1 MGLWGKLI
9 KTVELSWGDGDA
21 TFKALLKKWRE
32 IFARSEMFGQ
42 FQSVEKPKEN
52 PSTIDEACTTLIA
65 PDFTVK
71 YWQDAYYAPGGEYT
85 ASDVNRSHCSHRD
98 FNTIKQY
105 ENWDSA
111 YYEIHIA
118 YIAGGKTLVFDYI
131 TGDYDVDWEMASLRL
146 SLVADDGSVNTASSV
161 EAETENS
168 DGVHFLDMCKELERE
183 SLELAVRKFFENLYN
198 TAWHLEHDAEN
209 AAKAKAEEEEH
220 KQVLD
225 ALGDL

>member
-1 MGLWGKLI
+1 MV

-32 IFARSEMFGQ
+32 IFDRSEMFGQ
-42 FQSVEKPKEN
+42 FQSIEKPKEN

-71 YWQDAYYAPGGEYT
+71 YWQEAYYEPGGKYT
-85 ASDVNRSHCSHRD
+85 ASDVNRSHCYHRD
-98 FNTIKQY
+98 YNKLAKY

-118 YIAGGKTLVFDYI
+118 YI

-168 DGVHFLDMCKELERE
+168 DGVFLLDMCKEMERE
-183 SLELAVRKFFENLYN
+183 SLELDVRRFFENLHK
-198 TAWHLEHDAEN
+198 TAWHLEHDAEY
-209 AAKAKAEEEEH
+209 AAQAKAEEEQH